1 MKGIKEKN
9 YCDKCK
15 KITWHKYY
23 GSTKKQK
30 GKTICQ
36 KCKNIRPL

>member
-15 KITWHKYY
+15 KKLLGIDIPKQ
-23 GSTKKQK
+23 KKQLK
-30 GKTICQ
+30 DIQNT
-36 KCKNIRPL
+36 KNVVPKE